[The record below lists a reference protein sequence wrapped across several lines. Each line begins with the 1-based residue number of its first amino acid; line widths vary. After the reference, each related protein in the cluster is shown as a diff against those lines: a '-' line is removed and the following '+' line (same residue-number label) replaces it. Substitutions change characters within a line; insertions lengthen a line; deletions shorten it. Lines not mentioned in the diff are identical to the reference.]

1 MSDYEEDGENIEE
14 DENDNFREKENM
26 NAIFV

>member
-14 DENDNFREKENM
+14 DEPDFREKENL

>member
-1 MSDYEEDGENIEE
+1 MSDYEEDGENIE
-14 DENDNFREKENM
+14 DDDNDFREKENM

>member
-14 DENDNFREKENM
+14 DDNDFREKDNL

>member
-14 DENDNFREKENM
+14 DDNDFREKENL